1 VKKPLLAGVALYL
14 GLVAVL
20 LTASLAL
27 TGGSFTFAQD
37 DPYIHLAMARTLAEH
52 GVWGIAPDAFASASS
67 SPLWT
72 LLLAALWTLGAKA
85 VWVPFVLNLLAGV
98 AALAVADRMVSAL
111 APRHRVA
118 VLAAVVVTTPL
129 PTLAFIGME
138 HTLQVLLVLL
148 FACQVSERLAEGRA
162 DWLWPSAAA
171 GLLVATRYE
180 GLFLVA
186 VASAVLLWRRQR
198 VAALSLAA
206 AAALPVV
213 LFALYSVSHGG
224 LVLPNSVLMKSVPGR
239 FETFASG
246 FSSIASEWL
255 SVRDLFLRPPQ
266 LVLTIAA
273 LVGLVLT
280 PYERVASLLRPV
292 WLAILFVAAS
302 VLHASLVKIEWFYRY
317 EAYLIALGVLAVVSL
332 GATAILPRGAQRR
345 RSHPLHPA
353 ATWLAILLAIPLG
366 VRALQSLA
374 LTPRATKNVFEQQVQ
389 LGRFF
394 SRYYPGR
401 PIAVNDIG
409 AVAWLSSS
417 RILDIVGLATQPVA
431 DLKRHKALDAAA
443 MERLTKEVDAIAIY
457 ADIFEPIVP
466 GSWVKVGEWTIT
478 DVVGVSG
485 KTVTFFAPD
494 APRAARLVAAL
505 RDNASALTPGVR
517 SSVFTP

>member
-1 VKKPLLAGVALYL
+1 MNKPLIAGIALYL
-14 GLVAVL
+14 GLVGVL
-20 LTASLAL
+20 LMASLAL

-72 LLLAALWTLGAKA
+72 LLLTALWTLGAKA
-85 VWVPFVLNLLAGV
+85 VWVPFVLNLTAGF
-98 AALAVADRMVSAL
+98 AALAVADRMLGAL
-111 APRHRVA
+111 APRDRFA
-118 VLAAVVVTTPL
+118 VLAAVVVATPL
-129 PTLAFIGME
+129 PTLAFVGME

-148 FACQVSERLAEGRA
+148 FAWQVSQRLAESRS
-162 DWLWPSAAA
+162 DWLWPTVIA

-186 VASAVLLWRRQR
+186 IASAMLLWRRQR
-198 VAALSLAA
+198 VAALSLAVA
-206 AAALPVV
+206 AGVPVV

-224 LVLPNSVLMKSVPGR
+224 LILPNSVLMKSVPGR

-246 FSSIASEWL
+246 FSAIASEWL

-266 LVLTIAA
+266 LALTVAA
-273 LVGLVLT
+273 LVGLLLT
-280 PYERVASLLRPV
+280 PYERVASLQRPA
-292 WLAILFVAAS
+292 WLAMLFVAAS

-317 EAYLIALGVLAVVSL
+317 EAYLMALGVVAVVSL
-332 GATAILPRGAQRR
+332 GATAILPRAAQRR

-353 ATWLAILLAIPLG
+353 ATALAILLAIPLG

-374 LTPRATKNVFEQQVQ
+374 VTPRATKNVFEQQVQ

-394 SRYYPGR
+394 SRHYPGR

-409 AVAWLSSS
+409 AIAWLSSS
-417 RILDIVGLATQPVA
+417 RILDIVGLASQPVA
-431 DLKRHKALDAAA
+431 DLKRRKALDAAE
-443 MERLTKEVDAIAIY
+443 MDRLTKEVDAIAIY
-457 ADIFEPIVP
+457 ANIFEPIVP

-485 KTVTFFAPD
+485 ETVTFFAPD
-494 APRAARLVAAL
+494 APRAARLDAAL
-505 RDNASALTPGVR
+505 RDDASELPPGVR
-517 SSVFTP
+517 ARLFTP